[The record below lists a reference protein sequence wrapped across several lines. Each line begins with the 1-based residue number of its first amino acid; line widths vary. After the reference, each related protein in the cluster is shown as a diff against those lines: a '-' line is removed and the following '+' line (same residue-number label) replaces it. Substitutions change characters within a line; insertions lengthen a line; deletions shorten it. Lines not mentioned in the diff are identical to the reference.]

1 MPFSAD
7 SGGPIVSADQTTGVT
22 MSFWDDV
29 YALREQGLIP
39 LVWTR
44 ADLRPLLKAEYPN
57 AIITLPFR
65 HSISEDG
72 KVVGDF
78 VQSGLRPEAWSLGGG
93 RYRLVIDP
101 DDDGETQAA
110 ERQRAITGAR
120 VARVRFKLKRSDD
133 TQDPRFG
140 ETDEDVGPDSYPFG
154 LLSHDYD
161 NPWGP
166 MYIDVTDLSP

>member
-1 MPFSAD
+1 
-7 SGGPIVSADQTTGVT
+7 

-29 YALREQGLIP
+29 YGLRKQGLIP
-39 LVWTR
+39 RVWTR

-57 AIITLPFR
+57 AIKALPFR

-78 VQSGLRPEAWSLGGG
+78 VQSGLRPEAWSLGDG

-101 DDDGETQAA
+101 DDDAATQAT
-110 ERQRAITGAR
+110 ERQRAISGAR
-120 VARVRFKLKRSDD
+120 AARVRFRPKRSDD
-133 TQDPRFG
+133 TQDLRYG
-140 ETDEDVGPDSYPFG
+140 EDDVGPDSYPFG

-161 NPWGP
+161 NPFGP
-166 MYIDVTDLSP
+166 MYIDVRDLSP

>member
-1 MPFSAD
+1 
-7 SGGPIVSADQTTGVT
+7 
-22 MSFWDDV
+22 MSFWDDI
-29 YALREQGLIP
+29 YTLRKRGLLP
-39 LVWTR
+39 RVWTR

-57 AIITLPFR
+57 AINALPFR

-78 VQSGLRPEAWSLGGG
+78 VQSGLRPEAWSLGEG

-101 DDDGETQAA
+101 DDDVETQAS

-120 VARVRFKLKRSDD
+120 TARVRFKLKQSDD
-133 TQDPRFG
+133 TQDPRF
-140 ETDEDVGPDSYPFG
+140 EEEDVGPDSYPFG
-154 LLSHDYD
+154 LLAHDYD

-166 MYIDVTDLSP
+166 IYIDVSDLAP